1 MYCVFIMMRKHKCCN
16 PTEYARGEL
25 GDHNIMQGWNYH
37 SLFISQRLF
46 LKIPSE
52 FMTHTKQPFPS
63 PRWCESTTSWSWRDS
78 ESSYHSP
85 MLCRIKNITLHMWLH
100 KQIHILAMNVNGQ
113 SIMYSWLDLNIFIYI
128 SLCVCNMYSRV
139 KCIVH
144 QMWAQLTNSIPL
156 LKLFT
161 NLITFFTVIYFLET
175 CKGLSVDGY
184 WSC

>member
-1 MYCVFIMMRKHKCCN
+1 MLQSHRVCQGRAWWPQH
-16 PTEYARGEL
+16 YARMEL
-25 GDHNIMQGWNYH
+25 PL
-37 SLFISQRLF
+37 SLYF
-46 LKIPSE
+46 
-52 FMTHTKQPFPS
+52 
-63 PRWCESTTSWSWRDS
+63 STTLSKNTFWIYDPHKATFPLAPLMWVNNILELKRQWKLL
-78 ESSYHSP
+78 SYHSP

-144 QMWAQLTNSIPL
+144 QMRAQLTNSIPL

>member
-37 SLFISQRLF
+37 PLFISQQFF
-46 LKIPSE
+46 LKISSE
-52 FMTHTKQPFPS
+52 FMTHTKEKLVWPFPS
-63 PRWCESTTSWSWRDS
+63 PCWCESTTSWKWRDS

-85 MLCRIKNITLHMWLH
+85 ILCRIKNITLHMWLH

-113 SIMYSWLDLNIFIYI
+113 SITYSWDDRGTKIVSKYFYIYI
-128 SLCVCNMYSRV
+128 SLCVRNMHSRV
-139 KCIVH
+139 KCIVY

-156 LKLFT
+156 LQISSHFSL
-161 NLITFFTVIYFLET
+161 
-175 CKGLSVDGY
+175 
-184 WSC
+184 WSIS